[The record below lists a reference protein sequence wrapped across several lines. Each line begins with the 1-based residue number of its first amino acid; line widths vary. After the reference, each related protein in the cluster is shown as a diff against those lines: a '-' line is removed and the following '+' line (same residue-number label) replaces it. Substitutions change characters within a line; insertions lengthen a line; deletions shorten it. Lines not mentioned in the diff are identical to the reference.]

1 MAHNN
6 LALAHHDLVKSV
18 HFNGDK
24 KTLSQHLQAALEN
37 HLSALI
43 GFDRETE
50 NYQTTIGYIISIIR
64 VFHNELGIQGQNLA
78 LSKLP
83 GQLLPDILQKL

>member
-1 MAHNN
+1 
-6 LALAHHDLVKSV
+6 
-18 HFNGDK
+18 
-24 KTLSQHLQAALEN
+24 
-37 HLSALI
+37 LSALI